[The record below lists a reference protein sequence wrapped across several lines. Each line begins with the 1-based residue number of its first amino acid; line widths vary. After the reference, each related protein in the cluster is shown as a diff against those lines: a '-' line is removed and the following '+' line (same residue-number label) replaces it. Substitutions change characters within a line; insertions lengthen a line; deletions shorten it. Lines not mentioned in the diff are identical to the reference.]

1 MQKNNRIFGTYCIY
15 FICMALFC
23 GVRILSEMGVFNAIE
38 SPEVRSVV
46 TTLIIQLGIMLLLPL
61 LLCCIFFR
69 KKPKE
74 VIKHNEYKS
83 IGFKAM
89 IVCFALG
96 ILIYMLNVAISA
108 VSNGIIQSFGY
119 KNYTETTPSSL
130 SPVQL
135 FFFELVLVAIL
146 PAICEEFLHRGVLLQ
161 GIRSMGYKRA
171 IVISGL
177 LFGLI
182 HFSITQTIYA
192 TVIGILLGFVAIAS
206 KSILPAIIIHF
217 TNNFISLYLSYA
229 SAYGWAG
236 GKAINGIS
244 SLLVNSNPVITF
256 IACFGFLSIVCTGIV
271 FLIYLL
277 FRLTT
282 LKHIQKEMD
291 EKIRNIRYSD
301 KAIDDIKGVKKVV
314 EIVETSYTLNLYTPP
329 IDSPVDMMLPPQT
342 NIYKTNFVDRVF
354 FYGSALLGVLV
365 TVFTFVW
372 GIV

>member
-1 MQKNNRIFGTYCIY
+1 MNKNNRIFGTYCIY

-23 GVRILSEMGVFNAIE
+23 GIRILSEMGVFNSIE
-38 SPEVRSVV
+38 SPELRSVV

-61 LLCCIFFR
+61 ILCCIFFK

-74 VIKHNEYKS
+74 IIKHNEYKF
-83 IGFKAM
+83 IGFKA
-89 IVCFALG
+89 IGVCFLLG

-119 KNYTETTPSSL
+119 KNYTETTQSSL
-130 SPVQL
+130 SPIQL

-171 IVISGL
+171 IVISGI

-206 KSILPAIIIHF
+206 KSIIPAIIIHF

-229 SAYGWAG
+229 SAYNWTG
-236 GKAINGIS
+236 GKTINGIS
-244 SLLVNSNPVITF
+244 SMLVNSNPILTF
-256 IACFGFLSIVCTGIV
+256 IACFVFLSVVCTGIV

-282 LKHIQKEMD
+282 LKYIQKEMD
-291 EKIRNIRYSD
+291 EKIRAVRYSD
-301 KAIDDIKGVKKVV
+301 KAINDIKGVRKVV

-329 IDSPVDMMLPPQT
+329 IDSPVDMMLPPQA

-354 FYGSALLGVLV
+354 FYGSTMLGVLV
-365 TVFTFVW
+365 TIFTFVW
-372 GIV
+372 GLV